1 MGKGLLLLLAGFALG
16 LSAAIFFRSTPDQR
30 RVELDALPQPYYTV
44 LWENEDVR
52 IVEHRLEAGAREPM
66 HSHPRM
72 VGYFLETSTVRITES
87 NGTVADTVLTKGTI
101 GVVGPW
107 THEIENTGSTP
118 LHSLI
123 VEFKSGAK

>member
-1 MGKGLLLLLAGFALG
+1 M
-16 LSAAIFFRSTPDQR
+16 
-30 RVELDALPQPYYTV
+30 ELDALPQPYYTV

-72 VGYFLETSTVRITES
+72 VGYFLETSTVRFTES

-107 THEIENTGSTP
+107 THEIENIGSTP